1 MKQNEDNKHTNRM
14 RKILIILLVLIGLS
28 TGPPEPQ
35 KTSFTWLRAEDIT
48 NTGYFIYHGD
58 TIDFSSLDNIMD
70 KVEIEEGWIK
80 FYKNDT
86 ILDSALW
93 NYSQVVDTFM
103 IEGDS
108 ILLSLSDMDSIA
120 YLNISS
126 INSKLDTVAHDSTL
140 TGEGTLT
147 SPLSISTEI
156 LANTMKTV
164 YTITL
169 PSNSTV
175 AGRCSGAVE
184 GTNYPTGW
192 TIEAGS
198 NAADLKITHGLQRR
212 VANVSVWSVDGA
224 AERQLFGNAAY
235 SGILAETNEI
245 LIIESLATVTSDIV
259 IEIVFGE

>member
-1 MKQNEDNKHTNRM
+1 MK
-14 RKILIILLVLIGLS
+14 KILLILLLFVSVL
-28 TGPPEPQ
+28 TGQAQPNKQ
-35 KTSFTWLRAEDIT
+35 SITWLRVEDIT
-48 NTGYFIYHGD
+48 NTRYFIWQGD
-58 TIDFSSLDNIMD
+58 TIDFSSMDNIMD

-93 NYSQVVDTFM
+93 NYSQMVDTFM

-108 ILLSLSDMDSIA
+108 IMLSLSDMDSIA

-184 GTNYPTGW
+184 GTDYPTGW
-192 TIEAGS
+192 TIGAGS
-198 NAADLKITHGLQRR
+198 NAADLEITHGLQRR

>member
-1 MKQNEDNKHTNRM
+1 MKR
-14 RKILIILLVLIGLS
+14 ILLILLVLIGLS
-28 TGPPEPQ
+28 TGPPQP
-35 KTSFTWLRAEDIT
+35 KYSFTWLRVEDIT

-58 TIDFSSLDNIMD
+58 TIDFNSRDNIMD
-70 KVEIEEGWIK
+70 KVEIEAGWIK

-126 INSKLDTVAHDSTL
+126 LTSAIDTVAHDSTL
-140 TGEGTLT
+140 TGRGTVS
-147 SPLSISTEI
+147 SPLSIDSTI
-156 LANTMKTV
+156 LANTMKSV

-175 AGRCSGAVE
+175 AGRCAGAVE
-184 GTNYPTGW
+184 GTDYPTGW

-198 NAADLKITHGLQRR
+198 NPVDLKITHGLGRR
-212 VANVSVWSVDGA
+212 VVSVTIFSVNSTE
-224 AERQLFGNAAY
+224 ERQLFDNAAY
-235 SGILAETNEI
+235 SGIITLSDDI
-245 LIIESLATVTSDIV
+245 LRIESLATIQKEISIY
-259 IEIVFGE
+259 IVFE

>member
-1 MKQNEDNKHTNRM
+1 MK
-14 RKILIILLVLIGLS
+14 KILFILLLLITIS
-28 TGPPEPQ
+28 TGPPQP
-35 KTSFTWLRAEDIT
+35 KYSFTWLRAEVFT

-58 TIDFSSLDNIMD
+58 TIDFSSMDNIMD
-70 KVEIEEGWIK
+70 RVEIEEGWIK

-93 NYSQVVDTFM
+93 NYSQVIDTFM
-103 IEGDS
+103 IQGDS
-108 ILLSLSDMDSIA
+108 IMLSLSDMNSIA

-126 INSKLDTVAHDSTL
+126 LTSKLDTVTVDSTL
-140 TGEGTLT
+140 TGRGTVL
-147 SPLSISTEI
+147 SPLGINSTI

-175 AGRCSGAVE
+175 AGRCAGAVE
-184 GTNYPTGW
+184 GTDYPTGW
-192 TIEAGS
+192 TIEAGT
-198 NAADLKITHGLQRR
+198 NTADLKVTHGLQRR
-212 VANVSVWSVDGA
+212 VAYVSVWSVDGVS
-224 AERQLFGNAAY
+224 ERQLFGNAAY